1 MPVNLK
7 VNFEKQVVFDDT
19 NIGRQYVFS
28 CDESVVKLSE
38 ILSKLEE
45 FKGTLSEDHNLALS
59 DFFHLCT
66 KGKNFSNEKQVKT
79 AFLNG
84 FLLGKFASNTNV
96 SMIGT
101 EVRLV
106 HNVKR
111 ANPFEDEDDR
121 GEEDACI

>member
-1 MPVNLK
+1 MPANLK
-7 VNFEKQVVFDDT
+7 VNFDKQVVFDDT
-19 NIGRQYVFS
+19 NIGRQYVFN
-28 CDESVVKLSE
+28 CDESIVKLSD

-45 FKGTLSEDHNLALS
+45 FKTTLTEDHNLALS

-66 KGKNFSNEKQVKT
+66 KGKTFSNEKQVKT
-79 AFLNG
+79 SFING
-84 FLLGKFASNTNV
+84 FLLGKYASNTNL

-101 EVRLV
+101 EVRLI

-111 ANPFEDEDDR
+111 PNPFEEEDI